1 MKMTATTPT
10 GNALGAAGA
19 VSRNSRAPS
28 LAQRWRGSSNLIPA
42 LLFLGLFF
50 LAPLIGL
57 LLRGVLEPV
66 PGLGNYE
73 QLFANSAYARVLLN
87 TFSVAGLVTL
97 FSLLLGFPLAWV
109 ITLVPRGWGRW
120 ILNIVLL
127 SMWTSLLA
135 RTYSWLVLLQAS
147 GVINKALMA
156 MGIIDQPL
164 EMVHNL
170 TGVVIGMS
178 YIMIPFIVLPLQAT
192 MQAIDPMILQAG
204 SICGAN
210 PWTNFLRV
218 FLPLCR
224 PGLFSG
230 GLMVFVMSLGYYVTP
245 ALLGGAQ
252 NMMLPEFIIQQV
264 SVVRAQR
271 QPWTAFAFTSQILF
285 NQRTVAVYA
294 TEQREIQRSAERYR
308 YVGQAG
314 CRYAAAD
321 WQPAVQR
328 HR

>member
-1 MKMTATTPT
+1 
-10 GNALGAAGA
+10 
-19 VSRNSRAPS
+19 
-28 LAQRWRGSSNLIPA
+28 
-42 LLFLGLFF
+42 
-50 LAPLIGL
+50 L
-57 LLRGVLEPV
+57 LLRGVLEPT

-73 QLFANSAYARVLLN
+73 QLFANSAYARVLFN

-97 FSLLLGFPLAWV
+97 FSLLLGFPLAWA

-120 ILNIVLL
+120 MLNIVLL

-156 MGIIDQPL
+156 LGIIDQPL

-192 MQAIDPMILQAG
+192 MAAIDPMVLQAG
-204 SICGAN
+204 SICGAS
-210 PWTNFLRV
+210 PWTNFFKV

-224 PGLFSG
+224 SGLFSG

-252 NMMLPEFIIQQV
+252 DMMLPEFIVQQV
-264 SVVRAQR
+264 QSFLNWGLA
-271 QPWTAFAFTSQILF
+271 S
-285 NQRTVAVYA
+285 
-294 TEQREIQRSAERYR
+294 
-308 YVGQAG
+308 
-314 CRYAAAD
+314 AAAALLIVITLVLFYFYLKL
-321 WQPAVQR
+321 QPESPVGSHHAR
-328 HR
+328 

>member
-1 MKMTATTPT
+1 MERMAGQIKMSATATRHT
-10 GNALGAAGA
+10 GGAAGA
-19 VSRNSRAPS
+19 AGVVTTKAVAPQAPS
-28 LAQRWRGSSNLIPA
+28 LMQRWRGAGNLLPA

-73 QLFANSAYARVLLN
+73 QLFANSAYARVLFN

-97 FSLLLGFPLAWV
+97 FSLLLGFPLAWA

-120 ILNIVLL
+120 MLNIVLL

-147 GVINKALMA
+147 GVVNKALMA
-156 MGIIDQPL
+156 LGIIDQPL

-204 SICGAN
+204 SICGAS
-210 PWTNFLRV
+210 PGPTSSGYS
-218 FLPLCR
+218 CR
-224 PGLFSG
+224 CAGRGCSP
-230 GLMVFVMSLGYYVTP
+230 
-245 ALLGGAQ
+245 
-252 NMMLPEFIIQQV
+252 
-264 SVVRAQR
+264 
-271 QPWTAFAFTSQILF
+271 
-285 NQRTVAVYA
+285 
-294 TEQREIQRSAERYR
+294 
-308 YVGQAG
+308 VG
-314 CRYAAAD
+314 
-321 WQPAVQR
+321 
-328 HR
+328 

>member
-1 MKMTATTPT
+1 MTVMQPSQ
-10 GNALGAAGA
+10 AAGGA
-19 VSRNSRAPS
+19 SRAAGSAAQQAEPMNQDQS
-28 LAQRWRGSSNLIPA
+28 FAQRWRGSRNLLPA
-42 LLFLGLFF
+42 LIFLSLSF

-57 LLRGVLEPV
+57 LLRGVLEPT
-66 PGLGNYE
+66 PGLDNYA
-73 QLFANSAYARVLLN
+73 QLFANSAYSRVLFN
-87 TFSVAGLVTL
+87 TFAVGALVTII
-97 FSLLLGFPLAWV
+97 SLLLGFPLAWA

-120 ILNIVLL
+120 LLNIVLL

-147 GVINKALMA
+147 GVINKTLMA
-156 MGIIDQPL
+156 LGIIDQPL

-192 MQAIDPMILQAG
+192 MTAIDPMVLQAG
-204 SICGAN
+204 SICGAS
-210 PWTNFLRV
+210 PWTNFFRV

-252 NMMLPEFIIQQV
+252 NMMLPEFIVQQV
-264 SVVRAQR
+264 QSFLNWGLA
-271 QPWTAFAFTSQILF
+271 S
-285 NQRTVAVYA
+285 
-294 TEQREIQRSAERYR
+294 
-308 YVGQAG
+308 
-314 CRYAAAD
+314 AAAALLIAITLVLFYLYLKL
-321 WQPAVQR
+321 QPESPVASSTAR
-328 HR
+328 

>member
-1 MKMTATTPT
+1 MQR
-10 GNALGAAGA
+10 
-19 VSRNSRAPS
+19 SPS
-28 LAQRWRGSSNLIPA
+28 LAQHWRGSRNLLPA
-42 LLFLGLFF
+42 LIFLGLFF
-50 LAPLIGL
+50 FAPLIGL

-73 QLFANSAYARVLLN
+73 QLFANSAYSRVLLN

-147 GVINKALMA
+147 GVVNKALMA

-192 MQAIDPMILQAG
+192 MQAIDPMVLQAG
-204 SICGAN
+204 SICGAS
-210 PWTNFLRV
+210 PWTNFFRV

-230 GLMVFVMSLGYYVTP
+230 GADGVCHVARLLRYPGAAGWRAEHDAARIHRPAGAVVPQLGAGQCRRCVAGADYAGAV
-245 ALLGGAQ
+245 LL
-252 NMMLPEFIIQQV
+252 LPE
-264 SVVRAQR
+264 A
-271 QPWTAFAFTSQILF
+271 P
-285 NQRTVAVYA
+285 
-294 TEQREIQRSAERYR
+294 
-308 YVGQAG
+308 AG
-314 CRYAAAD
+314 IAGRC
-321 WQPAVQR
+321 Q
-328 HR
+328 